1 MTGFLRLALNVVLT
15 AVALYAVT
23 LIVPGVSITPADN
36 PWAFVWVALVF
47 IVINTV
53 AGPIARFLSFPI
65 TFLTLGLFGLVINA
79 LLFLLTDKV
88 STALGLGLSVEGFG
102 AAFIGAI
109 VMAIAMWI
117 IDAIVALT
125 GLRR

>member
-36 PWAFVWVALVF
+36 PWAFIWVALVF

-53 AGPIARFLSFPI
+53 VGPIARFFSFPI

-117 IDAIVALT
+117 IDAVVALT
-125 GLRR
+125 GLHR